1 MSNMSVLAEN
11 EGFTLGKFD
20 RIKVAVEG
28 GSVFK
33 LSHMVIQS
41 ISNMSTFSRK
51 LRFV

>member
-11 EGFTLGKFD
+11 KGFTLGKFD

-28 GSVFK
+28 GSIFK

-41 ISNMSTFSRK
+41 MSNMGVLVEK
-51 LRFV
+51 

>member
-11 EGFTLGKFD
+11 KGFTLGKFD
-20 RIKVAVEG
+20 RIKVAVQG

-41 ISNMSTFSRK
+41 RSNMSVLTEE